1 MFSFLLSQRPLL
13 LSCTLCCLSIIAQA
27 NDNSPIDLEGE
38 YYAFGAVVDTVQPHA
53 SRASAA
59 GMARMSVQ
67 WAATPN
73 GRFALTLDHRHGFTN
88 PPPGHWLPQS
98 TGIMSLTG
106 APFSDQGWRLTHGYW
121 EQTGLSDRWHAMVG
135 YLDSTDFIDLYPYGS
150 PYSGFS
156 NVQFSTG
163 SGTIVLPD
171 EASIGGM
178 IHHQMGAHY
187 YLQLNVSDARADS
200 SHPWQR
206 AEAVF
211 RERRTFEAVE
221 LGWVAEPS
229 QALAHQLHVT
239 GWRSEGALEQ
249 PQSQEGLSA
258 SWNGTL
264 GAWTP
269 FLRGGVAQGS
279 QVLYSSSLVAG
290 TGYQGIG
297 PGIMGMALGQATSNR
312 DGHSIH
318 NAEFF
323 YRLPLG
329 PLTLT
334 PNLQYVEET
343 SARAGV
349 HHAWVMG
356 LRARLGAT

>member
-1 MFSFLLSQRPLL
+1 M
-13 LSCTLCCLSIIAQA
+13 LSCTLCCFPIIAQA
-27 NDNSPIDLEGE
+27 NDNIPIDLEGE

-229 QALAHQLHVT
+229 QALAQQLHVT
-239 GWRSEGALEQ
+239 GWRFGTTTVSRRPQCVLERNFGRLD
-249 PQSQEGLSA
+249 SFFKR
-258 SWNGTL
+258 W
-264 GAWTP
+264 
-269 FLRGGVAQGS
+269 GGS
-279 QVLYSSSLVAG
+279 
-290 TGYQGIG
+290 GI
-297 PGIMGMALGQATSNR
+297 
-312 DGHSIH
+312 
-318 NAEFF
+318 
-323 YRLPLG
+323 
-329 PLTLT
+329 
-334 PNLQYVEET
+334 
-343 SARAGV
+343 AGV
-349 HHAWVMG
+349 VFLIVG
-356 LRARLGAT
+356 CRNRLSRDWPWYHGYGIRPSHIKPRWSFNS